1 MWVTSLGQE
10 DSLKKKMATL
20 YSCLETPTDRKRTE
34 RGVWWATV
42 HGVVEKSDIDL
53 GTKQQLLLEYCK
65 CVCIKGV
72 PTPLEYQRNL
82 ILGVSNGTDSDRVL
96 ACDFPR
102 PCHFRQGSSSQ
113 SVDWKNNSQ
122 LRYLIYPCSF
132 VYLKAL
138 KVNRYREVEM
148 DNIYINH
155 AL

>member
-1 MWVTSLGQE
+1 MWVASLDQE

-20 YSCLETPTDRKRTE
+20 YSCLETPTHRERSLVGYSPWGCRKV
-34 RGVWWATV
+34 G
-42 HGVVEKSDIDL
+42 HDL

-96 ACDFPR
+96 VCDFPR